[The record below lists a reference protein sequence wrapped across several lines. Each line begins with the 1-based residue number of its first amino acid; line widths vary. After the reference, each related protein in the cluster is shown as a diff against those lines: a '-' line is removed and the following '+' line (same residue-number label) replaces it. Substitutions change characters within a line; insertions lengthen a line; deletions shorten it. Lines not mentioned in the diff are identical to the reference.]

1 LAQLRFTGDHNDGDL
16 LSFVPRTYTW
26 VTSKNENERQFW
38 NVSLNKRRT

>member
-26 VTSKNENERQFW
+26 VISKNENERQFW
-38 NVSLNKRRT
+38 YVLLNKLHT